1 MHVRSKW
8 HQFRENLEIPIKTFI
23 TPEKVNFLL
32 FLNCTNFWFSEE
44 PKAPYL
50 LIDGRRLD
58 AGNSFVPIK
67 ENNDLSVEC
76 VVEGGNPKPKLSWLL
91 MPSSN
96 NIDVSAGVVAVP
108 GLQIF
113 NESLPNEN
121 AAVHLFRIEAK
132 LPKVLRA
139 HHNST
144 IICIVNH
151 VTLQTPLNTSILL
164 DVQCKYLT

>member
-1 MHVRSKW
+1 M
-8 HQFRENLEIPIKTFI
+8 
-23 TPEKVNFLL
+23 NF
-32 FLNCTNFWFSEE
+32 FVFAEE

-67 ENNDLSVEC
+67 ENNDLGVEC
-76 VVEGGNPKPKLSWLL
+76 VVEGGNPKPKLSWHL
-91 MPSSN
+91 MPSAN

-151 VTLQTPLNTSILL
+151 VTLQAPLNTSILL
-164 DVQCKYLT
+164 DVQCEY